1 MYSLIP
7 LSRRED
13 NIFRYMDDIERS
25 FFNNTISGKDQ
36 FRTDISE
43 TDKGYL
49 LEAELPG
56 FDRNDI
62 NVQVDGDMLTISA
75 THNEES
81 GEKDPEGNY
90 IRRERRYGSFSRSFS
105 AEGIDV
111 ENISA
116 KYENGVLSLEL
127 PKVHE
132 EAPQS
137 RKIAIGGEDKAKN
150 LEEPKK
156 ANAQKVSAKEPK
168 S

>member
-7 LSRRED
+7 FSRREG

-25 FFNNTISGKDQ
+25 FFNNSISGKDQ

-43 TDKGYL
+43 TDSGYL

-62 NVQVDGDMLTISA
+62 SVDVDGDMLTISA

-81 GEKDPEGNY
+81 DEKDDQGNY
-90 IRRERRYGSFSRSFS
+90 IRRERRYGSFARSFN

-111 ENISA
+111 ENIKA
-116 KYENGVLSLEL
+116 DYENGVLRLEL
-127 PKVHE
+127 PKAKLE
-132 EAPQS
+132 TPQT
-137 RKIAIGGEDKAKN
+137 RKIAIGGSDKAKS

-156 ANAQKVSAKEPK
+156 AKAQKLSSKPK
-168 S
+168 N